1 MSENKLTHKELLT
14 FTNLTNL
21 QWEFV
26 DLEAIKEGTI
36 EDIVGEVSSK
46 NKYSTQ
52 LNDLL
57 TPKVFVEEDKEGKF
71 ENYVYMKNVEER
83 DKIGAKDEE
92 QGFVQLRCNA
102 GIAMEYLEKIG
113 TDNKEGD
120 FLKDWEVIYGGDNY
134 QVVADYINNKWSR
147 LCQFL
152 NSIDETLNLDEKEK
166 IDPGRES
173 IEDLFVISVK
183 DDLKVIDCNN
193 YLTFNGAFV

>member
-26 DLEAIKEGTI
+26 DLEAIKEGDYDTGQGTM
-36 EDIVGEVSSK
+36 VGI
-46 NKYSTQ
+46 STQ

-57 TPKVFVEEDKEGKF
+57 TPKVFYKEDDDGEREYRYGANDEG
-71 ENYVYMKNVEER
+71 ELE
-83 DKIGAKDEE
+83 DEE
-92 QGFVQLRCNA
+92 EGFAQLRRNA

-120 FLKDWEVIYGGDNY
+120 FLQDWEVIYGGDNY
-134 QVVADYINNKWSR
+134 QVVADYINNKWSKI
-147 LCQFL
+147 CQFL
-152 NSIDETLNLDEKEK
+152 NSIDETLNLDETEK

-173 IEDLFVISVK
+173 IEDIERWKKLFVISVN
-183 DDLKVIDCNN
+183 DDLEVIDCNN

>member
-1 MSENKLTHKELLT
+1 MGDNKQLLTHKELLT
-14 FTNLTNL
+14 FSNLTNL
-21 QWEFV
+21 EWEFA
-26 DLEAIKEGTI
+26 DIKITSNNNDKGDVVRGEG
-36 EDIVGEVSSK
+36 EEYK
-46 NKYSTQ
+46 K
-52 LNDLL
+52 LNNLL
-57 TPKVFVEEDKEGKF
+57 TPKVFYKEDDDGEREYRYGANDEG
-71 ENYVYMKNVEER
+71 ELE
-83 DKIGAKDEE
+83 DEE
-92 QGFVQLRCNA
+92 QGFAQLRRNA

-152 NSIDETLNLDEKEK
+152 NSIDETLNLDEREK

-173 IEDLFVISVK
+173 IEDLFVISVS
-183 DDLKVIDCNN
+183 DNLEVIDCNN